1 MKSTNTKQSDESGD
15 STSRIHDFSRRIRKQ
30 SRCQWCNELYP
41 MSELHEETDLGLL
54 CDNCI
59 MAIESRGETL
69 NLKS

>member
-1 MKSTNTKQSDESGD
+1 MENSTILYKPKTDDPLMVDGQCEKC
-15 STSRIHDFSRRIRKQ
+15 
-30 SRCQWCNELYP
+30 RCQWCNELYP